1 MQLENSFELEVAP
14 EEAWNV
20 LLDVPRIVP
29 CIPGA
34 ELVEVRGETEWLVRV
49 KVKLGS
55 MGMDFLNEVKLAERD
70 DAAHMIRLDLK
81 GRDVSGRGMVMA
93 TVSSTVREVD
103 QRTMV
108 SMTTNL
114 QIAGKMAQFG
124 RGIVADVSASLVD
137 SFAGSL
143 RAELAATGVP
153 PDAIGQAPAQAPQ
166 APQAPALSVFAL
178 VLSVVRRRLRHIFGR
193 RPSTHL

>member
-1 MQLENSFELEVAP
+1 
-14 EEAWNV
+14 
-20 LLDVPRIVP
+20 
-29 CIPGA
+29 
-34 ELVEVRGETEWLVRV
+34 
-49 KVKLGS
+49 
-55 MGMDFLNEVKLAERD
+55 
-70 DAAHMIRLDLK
+70 
-81 GRDVSGRGMVMA
+81 
-93 TVSSTVREVD
+93 
-103 QRTMV
+103 
-108 SMTTNL
+108 MTTNL

>member
-81 GRDVSGRGMVMA
+81 GRGRVGAWNGYGHRVIDRSGSR
-93 TVSSTVREVD
+93 STNNGVDDDQPADRRQDGSVR
-103 QRTMV
+103 
-108 SMTTNL
+108 
-114 QIAGKMAQFG
+114 AGH
-124 RGIVADVSASLVD
+124 
-137 SFAGSL
+137 
-143 RAELAATGVP
+143 
-153 PDAIGQAPAQAPQ
+153 
-166 APQAPALSVFAL
+166 
-178 VLSVVRRRLRHIFGR
+178 RR
-193 RPSTHL
+193 